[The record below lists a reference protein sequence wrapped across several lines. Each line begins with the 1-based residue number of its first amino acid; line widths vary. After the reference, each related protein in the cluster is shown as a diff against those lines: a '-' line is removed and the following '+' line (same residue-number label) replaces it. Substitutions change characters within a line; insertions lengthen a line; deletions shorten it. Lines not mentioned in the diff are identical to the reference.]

1 MASILG
7 FVGSGV
13 IFLYGLFSLGLYGI
27 RAVSKGY
34 FFKKTTEKETLEL
47 QIARNRLWDLS
58 QSFAGLRHHIHTL
71 PSGFK
76 FHYVC
81 NDGPGQ
87 QTATDPQ
94 KPLVV
99 FIHGFPD
106 SWAIWRHLL
115 ASPAL
120 QHAATLVAVDLP
132 GYGGSDRLDRYS
144 ATKVLENLTEFL
156 IAIRAKYG
164 ADTATA
170 ARQRKVI
177 IVGHDWGCVLST
189 RLASEAP
196 QLADRFI
203 LTNGPI
209 PGLARANIARRLSS
223 SLKMLKTALRDP
235 IHSRATLW
243 KVAQTLQPVGRQLLR
258 SGYIF
263 AMKLP
268 LSLVR
273 YLGRGGNYSF
283 LKLIHRASYGQQEF
297 SPRDAA
303 ECMASTVGPSVAE
316 CQTQTA
322 EGDTYPAFM
331 KEDRGQLTFQH
342 MTAYYRDN
350 TAFARWNKSIETIAH
365 LHGIEDANA
374 AHRTSS
380 GAGLFADGPKGSLKA
395 SATVIWGK
403 ADMALEPAVCL
414 DGIAD
419 YLVRDSQVI
428 VVPGLGHF
436 TPLERQGQLALEKAI
451 EWTVKGEKEDIGAVL
466 QKCSPK
472 AVVTAR
478 K

>member
-1 MASILG
+1 
-7 FVGSGV
+7 
-13 IFLYGLFSLGLYGI
+13 
-27 RAVSKGY
+27 
-34 FFKKTTEKETLEL
+34 
-47 QIARNRLWDLS
+47 
-58 QSFAGLRHHIHTL
+58 
-71 PSGFK
+71 
-76 FHYVC
+76 
-81 NDGPGQ
+81 
-87 QTATDPQ
+87 
-94 KPLVV
+94 
-99 FIHGFPD
+99 
-106 SWAIWRHLL
+106 
-115 ASPAL
+115 
-120 QHAATLVAVDLP
+120 
-132 GYGGSDRLDRYS
+132 
-144 ATKVLENLTEFL
+144 
-156 IAIRAKYG
+156 
-164 ADTATA
+164 
-170 ARQRKVI
+170 
-177 IVGHDWGCVLST
+177 
-189 RLASEAP
+189 
-196 QLADRFI
+196 
-203 LTNGPI
+203 
-209 PGLARANIARRLSS
+209 
-223 SLKMLKTALRDP
+223 MLKTALRDP

-268 LSLVR
+268 LFLVR

-297 SPRDAA
+297 SSRDAA

-322 EGDTYPAFM
+322 EGDTYPAFI

-365 LHGIEDANA
+365 LHGIEDAKA
-374 AHRTSS
+374 VHRTSS

-403 ADMALEPAVCL
+403 ADMALEPALCL

-451 EWTVKGEKEDIGAVL
+451 QWTVEGEKEDIGAVL